1 MEEKKLDV
9 NSLIGFGLI
18 FVILI
23 YMFYIN
29 QPTPEELAAKQQA
42 EREAAAIQGN
52 SASTEAADYTQSAQA
67 IQDINPTDSSAV
79 AAYKSSM
86 GAFSFTS
93 IVPGNTLL
101 ENDVLRVEVS
111 HKGGQLVLAQNKKY
125 NTYDSVPVYLIKDGN
140 ATFNISFTTQ
150 DNRIIQTKDL
160 YFEPLTATNDQV
172 EVLSMKAKISDSE
185 YLLFEYSLPEDS
197 YMLDFKI
204 KSVGLSGFFNPTQ
217 DPQLQWDL
225 KTIRHSKSVQYENRY
240 TRLNYKFEEDKLDK
254 LSDSSDDDATE
265 QAVEWVSYRQHFFST
280 IIAFSPAL
288 ETASFNSTNL
298 IKEESKTIGYT
309 KIYETK
315 APLQL
320 VGGVLD
326 YDMNVYLGP
335 TDVKELAKFPTLGL
349 EDSIPF
355 GWGIF
360 GWINRYVFTPTYTF
374 LSGYL
379 PYGIAIIVMTILV
392 RLLMS
397 PVTYKSYLSQAKM
410 KVLKPEITE
419 INDKFKDNA
428 MKKQQETMKIYN
440 KAGVNP
446 MSGCVPALVQMPIF
460 YALFMFFP
468 TSFALRQKSFL
479 WADDLSSYDTILEL
493 PFYIPFYGDHV
504 SLFPILASVAI
515 FFYMMMTTGQ
525 NMPTQPGM
533 PNMKFIIYL
542 SPVMMLIFFNS
553 YASGLSLY
561 YFVSNLITIFIML
574 AIKNFILDDDKI
586 HARIQANKEK
596 PKKEGK
602 FQAKMREI
610 MEQAEAQKKQR

>member
-52 SASTEAADYTQSAQA
+52 SASTEAVDYTQSAQA

-610 MEQAEAQKKQR
+610 MEQAEAKKNQR